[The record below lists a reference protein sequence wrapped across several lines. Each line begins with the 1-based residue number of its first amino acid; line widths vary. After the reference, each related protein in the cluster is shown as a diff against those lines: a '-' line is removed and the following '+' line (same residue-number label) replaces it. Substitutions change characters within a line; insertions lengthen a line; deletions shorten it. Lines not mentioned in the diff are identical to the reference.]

1 MLPGKTLS
9 AAGASGDVSEQR
21 GQKYACLLETKIL
34 KSASGALD
42 TQGSCIYRWH
52 TVV

>member
-1 MLPGKTLS
+1 LPGKTLS
-9 AAGASGDVSEQR
+9 AASASMPKQR
-21 GQKYACLLETKIL
+21 GRKYACLLETRIL